1 MRARSLARRWALT
14 PPFHPYPFG
23 RSVFC
28 ATFRGSLRAVVNGH
42 PALMEPGLSSLLA
55 ESDRPAH
62 SGEHRY
68 YHRARGKAHLLF
80 WLLKICRE
88 ELLAEPSTV
97 ILIRRAAVLRRARD
111 GSGTEGRARSFTR
124 SERPNLEPLQ
134 TSRAGGSLAPSGG
147 FGRGFVLVIKNS
159 LAVGAEVD
167 LKMFLDFV
175 EQLRR

>member
-14 PPFHPYPFG
+14 PPFHPCPRG

-28 ATFRGSLRAVVNGH
+28 ATFRGSLRAAVNGH

-55 ESDRPAH
+55 KSDRLAH
-62 SGEHRY
+62 SGQQILSSRTRQ
-68 YHRARGKAHLLF
+68 RARLAAEVLRQRMPVPDLTVMLL
-80 WLLKICRE
+80 RQ
-88 ELLAEPSTV
+88 LAVMRGTV
-97 ILIRRAAVLRRARD
+97 RDEARRAHQTLH
-111 GSGTEGRARSFTR
+111 GSGPRSNNSVPR
-124 SERPNLEPLQ
+124 GLGVRCC
-134 TSRAGGSLAPSGG
+134 ASGG
-147 FGRGFVLVIKNS
+147 FRGRFVFVIKNS